1 MEEQNRKRKIKF
13 NKRIVKRNILIIS
26 TFILLVFII
35 IKLIIPKKETT
46 GNNNTVEVAKVSK
59 TNVEENN
66 SVINNK
72 KLDWKLTLVNQANKL
87 PENYEMKL
95 SSIDQY
101 RKFDSRAIKYLQ
113 DMIEDMREEG
123 VSNIWVQSSY
133 RSVEE
138 QETVYNNKVKYYKE
152 QGKTEKEAKR
162 LTEETINKP
171 GHSEHSLGL
180 AVDFNYV
187 NGDFEETKAFKWLK
201 ENGEE
206 YGFILRYPKEKE
218 NITKVTYEP
227 WHWRYVGKEN
237 AKKINELGMCL
248 EEYVESIM

>member
-1 MEEQNRKRKIKF
+1 MEEQNRKRTIRF
-13 NKRIVKRNILIIS
+13 NKRIIRRNILIMA
-26 TFILLVFII
+26 TVILVVFVI
-35 IKLIIPKKETT
+35 IKFIIPKKETT
-46 GNNNTVEVAKVSK
+46 SNTNTVEVAKVSK
-59 TNVEENN
+59 TNIEENN
-66 SVINNK
+66 NIIAK
-72 KLDWKLTLVNQANKL
+72 EQLDWKLTLVNQANKL

-95 SSIDQY
+95 SNIDQY
-101 RKFDSRAIKYLQ
+101 RKFDSRAIQYLQ
-113 DMIEDMREEG
+113 DMIEDMREDG
-123 VSNIWVQSSY
+123 VRNIWVQSSY

-138 QETVYNNKVKYYKE
+138 QEVVYNNKVKYYKE
-152 QGKTEKEAKR
+152 QDKTQKEAER

-187 NGDFEETKAFKWLK
+187 NGEFEETKAFKWLK
-201 ENGEE
+201 ENGED

-248 EEYVESIM
+248 EEYVEEIK

>member
-1 MEEQNRKRKIKF
+1 MEEQNGKRRIRF
-13 NKRIVKRNILIIS
+13 NKRIIRRNILIMA
-26 TFILLVFII
+26 TVILVVFVI
-35 IKLIIPKKETT
+35 IKFIIPKKETT
-46 GNNNTVEVAKVSK
+46 SNTNTVEVAKVSK
-59 TNVEENN
+59 TNIEENN
-66 SVINNK
+66 NIIAK
-72 KLDWKLTLVNQANKL
+72 EQLDWKLTLVNQANKL

-101 RKFDSRAIKYLQ
+101 RKFDSRAIQYLQ
-113 DMIEDMREEG
+113 DMIEDMREDG
-123 VSNIWVQSSY
+123 VRNIWVQSSY

-138 QETVYNNKVKYYKE
+138 QEVVYNNKVKYYKE
-152 QGKTEKEAKR
+152 QGKTQKEAER

-187 NGDFEETKAFKWLK
+187 NGEFEETKAFKWLK
-201 ENGEE
+201 ENGED

-248 EEYVESIM
+248 EEYIEEIK

>member
-1 MEEQNRKRKIKF
+1 MATVILVVFVIIKF
-13 NKRIVKRNILIIS
+13 
-26 TFILLVFII
+26 
-35 IKLIIPKKETT
+35 IIPKKETT
-46 GNNNTVEVAKVSK
+46 SNTNTVEVAKVSK
-59 TNVEENN
+59 TNIEENN
-66 SVINNK
+66 NIIAK
-72 KLDWKLTLVNQANKL
+72 EQLDWKLTLVNQANKL

-95 SSIDQY
+95 SNIDQY
-101 RKFDSRAIKYLQ
+101 RKFDSRAIQYLQ
-113 DMIEDMREEG
+113 DMIEDMREDG
-123 VSNIWVQSSY
+123 VRNIWVQSSY

-138 QETVYNNKVKYYKE
+138 QEVVYNNKVKYYKE
-152 QGKTEKEAKR
+152 QDKTQKEAER

-187 NGDFEETKAFKWLK
+187 NGEFEETKAFKWLK
-201 ENGEE
+201 ENGED

-248 EEYVESIM
+248 EEYVEEIK